1 MIDASLLRSRGF
13 LHLAPIPAATREKFI
28 ESIESKK
35 NDGSYSENI
44 ELGLGLLAE
53 MGLSIE
59 FLVKLHREVFD
70 EPADPQ
76 SFYFIVRKVEVGQS
90 REAFRSHF
98 DSHRFTIVVPLRVP
112 NVGGELFH
120 LGIRKEPRNSLSNL
134 VGKIFWKLFASRLG
148 YKIVNLFFKIE
159 KESFSDYRPLL
170 FLGRSTLHGNFLHH
184 DGPESR
190 ISVLLHFFDPE
201 KGKGIGELN
210 RRIRRRFTR

>member
-1 MIDASLLRSRGF
+1 MIDVNLLRSQGF
-13 LHLAPIPAATREKFI
+13 LHLDAIPAAARGKFI

-35 NDGSYSENI
+35 NGGTYSENI
-44 ELGLGLLAE
+44 ELGLSVLAE

-59 FLVKLHREVFD
+59 FLVKLHREVFY
-70 EPADPQ
+70 EPADPD
-76 SFYFIVRKVEVGQS
+76 SFYFIVRKVESGQS

-120 LGIRKEPRNSLSNL
+120 SSVRKEPRNALSNL
-134 VGKIFWKLFASRLG
+134 AGKIFWKLFASRLG
-148 YKIVNLFFKIE
+148 YKVVNLFSKIE

-170 FLGRSTLHGNFLHH
+170 FLGRSTLHGNLLHH

-201 KGKGIGELN
+201 KGKGIGGLN
-210 RRIRRRFTR
+210 RWIRRLLTR